1 MSPQPTP
8 APQQR
13 ANPSLDERQQD
24 GLLRTLGDAWHFA
37 TPYFRSSERRMAIGL
52 LLLALLLQ
60 LGIVGYDV
68 LYNFWRNTFFE
79 SVQTRNA
86 DEFVRQLGYF
96 AALGVLFVLCT
107 TYQTYVSQALQLRWR
122 RWLSQ
127 RLVARWLDGNA
138 HYRLSLQPGRGDNP
152 DQRIAEDVRSFV
164 RLTLTLSI
172 GLIGNAVS
180 MASFV
185 AILWGLSAAAPL
197 SALGLGWDIPGYL
210 VWMALLYAL
219 AGTVLT
225 HLVGR
230 PLIPLE
236 VAQERVEADYRYGL
250 VRVRAHAEPIALLD
264 GARWEAQFLEGRFAA
279 ILHNTRAL
287 MRRQRNLGFFTAS
300 HRHAS
305 VVVPYLLVGPLY
317 FAGRLGFGALMQTGS
332 AFIQVSRTFSYFVT
346 AYASVAELAAVVRR
360 LRRLESDLDAV
371 TAGPQP
377 QPAGAED
384 PMLTVRGLQVRAP
397 AGPAE
402 SAPGT
407 GPVIAQVPALD
418 LQAAGRLRIVGE
430 PGAGKTS
437 LLRTSAGLWPAWEG
451 ALANGFRRPAYV
463 LRESYLPPG
472 SLLEVLAY
480 PQPPAGIAQDQAV
493 ALLQAVGLG
502 HLVQAQRPADIGADR
517 VAALSTGER
526 QRLGVAR
533 ALAQQPDVLWLDE
546 AFVSLPDDEARRL
559 LDLVAARLP
568 TTAVVVLG
576 HDTDAWCPPA
586 YPTLVLRRAPAVPSA
601 LSS

>member
-1 MSPQPTP
+1 MSLQPSS

-13 ANPSLDERQQD
+13 VPPSLDERQQD
-24 GLLRTLGDAWHFA
+24 GLLRTLGDAWRFA
-37 TPYFRSSERRMAIGL
+37 TPYFRSSERRTAIGL
-52 LLLALLLQ
+52 LLLTLSLQ

-107 TYQTYVSQALQLRWR
+107 TYQAYVSQALQLRWR

-127 RLVARWLDGNA
+127 RLVTRWLDGNA

-180 MASFV
+180 MVSFV

-279 ILHNTRAL
+279 IWRNTQAL

-317 FAGRLGFGALMQTGS
+317 FAGRLSFGALMQTGS

-371 TAGPQP
+371 AQGPQRQP
-377 QPAGAED
+377 MPAGDAD
-384 PMLTVRGLQVRAP
+384 PTLTVRGLQVHAP

-402 SAPGT
+402 SVPVVA
-407 GPVIAQVPALD
+407 PVIAQVPALD

-430 PGAGKTS
+430 PGVGKTS
-437 LLRTSAGLWPAWEG
+437 LLRTSAGLWPAWDG
-451 ALANGFRRPAYV
+451 ALANGFQRPAYV
-463 LRESYLPPG
+463 LRDSYLPPG
-472 SLLEVLAY
+472 SLMEALAY
-480 PQPPAGIAQDQAV
+480 PQPAAGIAQDQAI

-502 HLVQAQRPADIGADR
+502 HLLQAQRPAEIGADR
-517 VAALSTGER
+517 VAALSAGER

-533 ALAQQPDVLWLDE
+533 ALLQQPDLLWLDE

-559 LDLVAARLP
+559 LDLVASRLP
-568 TTAVVVLG
+568 STAVVVLG
-576 HDTDAWCPPA
+576 HDTDAWCPA
-586 YPTLVLRRAPAVPSA
+586 EYPTLVLRRPGAA
-601 LSS
+601 